1 MTIKN
6 NSYEVVEP
14 NLLINQA
21 GLITAPDTSAPN
33 LLVDKTVPYGDT
45 FKDFKNQL
53 NKMKNE
59 SESHHDELQHV
70 IQYLTLVKTLLSSQ
84 EICLAIT
91 NKAAVVNAMKRFQ
104 AHRPKN
110 RTFACFVACLETE
123 IANAELP
130 ERYRG
135 LLVLANEYSQQNK
148 LSPML

>member
-6 NSYEVVEP
+6 NSYEAVEP
-14 NLLINQA
+14 NFLVSQA
-21 GLITAPDTSAPN
+21 GLITAPDTLAPS
-33 LLVDKTVPYGDT
+33 LLIDKTVPYGDA
-45 FKDFKNQL
+45 FEDFKNQL

-59 SESHHDELQHV
+59 SESHHDELQYV
-70 IQYLTLVKTLLSSQ
+70 IQYLTLVKTLLVSQ
-84 EICLAIT
+84 ELHLAIP

-110 RTFACFVACLETE
+110 RTFSCFVACLESE
-123 IANAELP
+123 IANAERP

-148 LSPML
+148 LSLVM